1 MLQQIINFWKIALE
15 MKTFKEVKVGDIIYS
30 LLNKEIVPIKITE
43 VIQNYSECCRIAF
56 KADVIDLNV
65 PNKKTMV
72 FIYNDEM
79 NESLSSF
86 YASTDYELLK
96 NNLR

>member
-1 MLQQIINFWKIALE
+1 

-30 LLNKEIVPIKITE
+30 LKCTFSLFNKEIVPIKITE
-43 VIQNYSECCRIAF
+43 VIQNYCERCKIAF

-72 FIYNDEM
+72 FIYN
-79 NESLSSF
+79 NEVNDSLIKR
-86 YASTDYELLK
+86 YVSTDYELLK
-96 NNLR
+96 NSLGDEKF